1 MFTCLHLCTVIPEQQ
16 WEAAECRP
24 PMANSWLIP
33 PSVWFLDIW
42 VWLLDHDHIFA
53 SLDCESR
60 PAWPIADSYLHLFV
74 SWTIECD
81 CWIMLTCLE
90 VWTVSPDQR
99 WHSLTYTSICLIS
112 GHLSVIVRSCSHVW
126 SFGLWV
132 RPAMANSWLI
142 PSSVCF
148 LDILL
153 WLWDHAHMFAS
164 LDCESRPAM
173 ANSWHIPPS
182 VCFLDNWVW
191 LLDHAHMFGGLNCE
205 SRPVLA

>member
-1 MFTCLHLCTVIPEQQ
+1 MLTCLELRTVSPDQRWPIADTYLHLFVFWTIECDCWIMLTCLHLWTVSPDQ
-16 WEAAECRP
+16 R
-24 PMANSWLIP
+24 
-33 PSVWFLDIW
+33 
-42 VWLLDHDHIFA
+42 
-53 SLDCESR
+53 
-60 PAWPIADSYLHLFV
+60 WPIADSCLHLFV

-142 PSSVCF
+142 PPSVCF